1 MPLTYT
7 LHEQANITTVLA
19 KPGNIWDDELIVEVK
34 NKIKDYYTNNDLSQ
48 CCYCGTV
55 FQGIHRMN
63 IDIEHILP
71 KSKYRPLTFEP
82 INLNIACKK
91 CNLTSKGQKIDFLH
105 DPVAMG
111 TDYYNSSH
119 YKFIHPNLDTYTD
132 HLKIITS
139 RNGNT
144 ILHKYI
150 VQNEQKGRYTYNYF
164 HLEDFEI
171 NYINV
176 AQGIKEKS
184 FISEKISALVR
195 RQLLILLS
203 RI

>member
-1 MPLTYT
+1 MQLTFT
-7 LHEQANITTVLA
+7 PQEEATIAAVLA
-19 KPGNIWDDELIVEVK
+19 KPGNIWDDELVAEIK
-34 NKIKDYYTNNDLSQ
+34 NKIKDYFTDNDISQ
-48 CCYCGTV
+48 CCYCGTIFKGV
-55 FQGIHRMN
+55 HRIS

-71 KSKYRPLTFEP
+71 KGKYRPLTFDP
-82 INLNIACKK
+82 RNLNVACKK
-91 CNLTSKGQKIDFLH
+91 CNLTSKGQKIDFLN
-105 DPVAMG
+105 DPVVMG

-119 YKFIHPNLDTYTD
+119 YKFIHPNIDVYND

-139 RNGNT
+139 RNGNN

-150 VQNEQKGRYTYNYF
+150 VKNEDKGRYTYNYF

-171 NYINV
+171 NFINT

-184 FISEKISALVR
+184 LISEKISDFIR
-195 RQLLILLS
+195 QQLLNLLS